1 MAKTYSKPEIEFDS
15 FALSQS
21 INAGCEYI
29 SNLSDRSS
37 CSVPGNIYDLSDY
50 GFSNFGLLTGCKW
63 YCYSG
68 PADDRNVY
76 SS

>member
-37 CSVPGNIYDLSDY
+37 CSVPGTTVDVGDY
-50 GFSNFGLLTGCKW
+50 GISIFVSRYGCTW
-63 YCYSG
+63 YCYTG
-68 PADDRNVY
+68 PVDDRNVY